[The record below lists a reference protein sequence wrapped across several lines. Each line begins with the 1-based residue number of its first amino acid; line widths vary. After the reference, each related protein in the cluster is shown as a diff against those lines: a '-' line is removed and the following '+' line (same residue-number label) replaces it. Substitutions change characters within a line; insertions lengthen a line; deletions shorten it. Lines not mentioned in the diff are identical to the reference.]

1 MEKSANEDPSGPSPK
16 TSSSLPPPQL
26 EVIKELRQHG
36 VEATVKKYSLRS
48 RKHAKH
54 PNLVLF
60 HYDFQC
66 KFTDLVNQECRG
78 LIVDTSDPAYP
89 LVCLPYTKFF
99 NHAEKISGGVASKA
113 IDWKTAIVTEKL
125 DGSIASLY
133 YYGGEWHVASSNV
146 PDGSANLSAS
156 GETFSQIFF
165 DIWQSL
171 RYPLPTDTSKVYLF
185 EMLTNK
191 NRIVCTVKEEA
202 IILHGVRCMK
212 TLQEERPEPIA
223 LQHGWAVVPVHPIR
237 SLEEAIAFVKERPP
251 FEHEGVVVCD
261 AKFRR
266 VKVKSPHYTAVALLS
281 NQKHATNYQRML
293 HIIRIGE
300 SSEFLSYYP
309 EMQATHDKVFEAYQ
323 QSLRELSKQR
333 PSEEFGTIVTKF
345 VQDMRS
351 KKNSIA

>member
-1 MEKSANEDPSGPSPK
+1 
-16 TSSSLPPPQL
+16 
-26 EVIKELRQHG
+26 
-36 VEATVKKYSLRS
+36 
-48 RKHAKH
+48 
-54 PNLVLF
+54 
-60 HYDFQC
+60 
-66 KFTDLVNQECRG
+66 
-78 LIVDTSDPAYP
+78 
-89 LVCLPYTKFF
+89 
-99 NHAEKISGGVASKA
+99 
-113 IDWKTAIVTEKL
+113 
-125 DGSIASLY
+125 
-133 YYGGEWHVASSNV
+133 
-146 PDGSANLSAS
+146 
-156 GETFSQIFF
+156 
-165 DIWQSL
+165 
-171 RYPLPTDTSKVYLF
+171 
-185 EMLTNK
+185 MLTNK

-345 VQDMRS
+345 VQTMRS
-351 KKNSIA
+351 KKIPLHEYLREVDIKELWEVVELFMPTNPSGNTASNGSSSAKGKKGPTQQTNPENEPEEASGKGKRGKKKGDKVEDVSEAIEKVEPVILKKVTQQQQQHSGKGQVCTGPCCAAPPLPNTHQKPKKAQKKQKGGKGKRDDDDDDEDIDEILKALEQKLSTGKVKK